1 MNSVAARVA
10 AVGAMSP
17 TALRQAWTKQFG
29 SEPPDWPPSLMARAI
44 TYAMQAKRH
53 GGLSKRVTKYLDRV
67 ADALET
73 RASADTIA
81 TITKVAPGTRM
92 VREWHGRVYH
102 VEAMRDGRF
111 LFEGTPYRSL
121 TQITRKITGVVW
133 SGPKFFGVVA

>member
-1 MNSVAARVA
+1 MNSVAVRVA

-17 TALRQAWTKQFG
+17 TALKLAWTKQFG
-29 SEPPDWPPSLMARAI
+29 SEPPNLPPSVMARAI
-44 TYAMQAKRH
+44 TYAMQAKSP

-67 ADALET
+67 ADALEA
-73 RASADTIA
+73 RAASDSVAA
-81 TITKVAPGTRM
+81 ITTVTPGTRM

-121 TQITRKITGVVW
+121 TQIARQITGAGW
-133 SGPKFFGVVA
+133 SGPRFFGIAP

>member
-10 AVGAMSP
+10 AVGTMSP
-17 TALRQAWTKQFG
+17 TTLKLAWTKQFG

-44 TYAMQAKRH
+44 TYAMQAKSP

-67 ADALET
+67 ADALEA
-73 RASADTIA
+73 RAASDSVAAITTVIA
-81 TITKVAPGTRM
+81 GTRM
-92 VREWHGRVYH
+92 VREWHGRIYH

-121 TQITRKITGVVW
+121 TQIARQITGSGW
-133 SGPKFFGVVA
+133 SGPRFFGVAT